1 HPQTT
6 MRPTALLLLL
16 LSPAIVLAAVPKNE
30 CNYVTLVRCF
40 IQILD
45 EWAWTLYELK
55 DNVVTITEDQCVHLR
70 ELDKCVKDDFQ
81 STGQSHK
88 CSHTEV
94 VEASNTVSDLLT
106 HRKNSG
112 SFLKS
117 YYLLTYACS
126 PQGQEVLTQ
135 HRECLRK
142 EKIGEMTLAAGTY
155 LTEKFLDEGD
165 DEVCDNVQA
174 KLNEYVESMSG
185 LCKNDAAEIM
195 CQSLI
200 SMFKGLHAD
209 KLSDCELKC
218 PVLENPT
225 EEPVANE
232 GKMEERKEKAMGEIA
247 QTEVPQEIPSEP
259 DAQQG
264 PAKAANGEAAL
275 ASLVTVMVAGALFH

>member
-1 HPQTT
+1 ISK
-6 MRPTALLLLL
+6 MRLSLLILALC
-16 LSPAIVLAAVPKNE
+16 PALILASNTKNQ

-45 EWAWTLYELK
+45 EWAWTLYELR

-81 STGQSHK
+81 GTGQSHK
-88 CSHTEV
+88 CTHTEV

-126 PQGQEVLTQ
+126 PEGQNVLAN

-165 DEVCDNVQA
+165 DEACDSVQG

-185 LCKNDAAEIM
+185 LCKNEAADIM

-200 SMFKGLHAD
+200 HMFKGLHAD

-218 PVLENPT
+218 PTIEGPT
-225 EEPVANE
+225 DEPVANVSDEE
-232 GKMEERKEKAMGEIA
+232 GKIEDLKEKAMGEI
-247 QTEVPQEIPSEP
+247 EPEIPQEIPSEP
-259 DAQQG
+259 EGQQG
-264 PAKAANGEAAL
+264 PAKAANCAAI
-275 ASLVTVMVAGALFH
+275 ASLLSIILAGAVFR

>member
-1 HPQTT
+1 FR
-6 MRPTALLLLL
+6 MRPSLLLLL
-16 LSPAIVLAAVPKNE
+16 LFSPSIALAASTKDQ

-55 DNVVTITEDQCVHLR
+55 DNVVTITSDQCVHLR

-81 STGQSHK
+81 GTGQSHK
-88 CSHTEV
+88 CTHTEV

-126 PQGQEVLTQ
+126 PEGQTVLST

-185 LCKNDAAEIM
+185 LCKNEAADIM

-200 SMFKGLHAD
+200 HMFQGLHAD
-209 KLSDCELKC
+209 KLSECELKC
-218 PVLENPT
+218 PTIENPT
-225 EEPVANE
+225 EEPAVNE
-232 GKMEERKEKAMGEIA
+232 GNIEEGKEKAMGEIA
-247 QTEVPQEIPSEP
+247 TEIPQEIPSEP

-264 PAKAANGEAAL
+264 PAKAANSAAL
-275 ASLVTVMVAGALFH
+275 ASTLSFIVAGVLFR